1 MTRLWLVRHGQT
13 DWNVAGRWQGQAS
26 SAPGL
31 NETGRAQA
39 RAARDQLLDV
49 PFSAIY
55 SSDLLRARQTAAL
68 IAEPRGLAVTL
79 EPRLREIHLGDW
91 EGLLSAE
98 ILARYPHELEE
109 RQRDPLHARAP
120 GGETVAGLALRVL
133 AAAQEIAAH
142 QPDAQVLIVAHG
154 VALAVILCQAAGVPL
169 AEVYQHIPDH
179 ARPVCIQQLPAA
191 FRNL

>member
-55 SSDLLRARQTAAL
+55 SSDLLRARQTADL
-68 IAEPRGLAVTL
+68 IAEARGLAVTL
-79 EPRLREIHLGDW
+79 EPCLRELHLGEW
-91 EGLLSAE
+91 EGLLSTEIAE
-98 ILARYPHELEE
+98 RYPRELAE
-109 RQRDPLHARAP
+109 RARDPLHARAP
-120 GGETVAGLALRVL
+120 GGETPLEMAARVL
-133 AAAQEIAAH
+133 QAVAEIVAR
-142 QPDAQVLIVAHG
+142 QPDEQIVLVAHG
-154 VALAVILCQAAGVPL
+154 VSLAVILCQAGGLPM
-169 AEVYQHIPDH
+169 AELYQHIPEH
-179 ARPVCIQQLPAA
+179 ARPYRVDFL
-191 FRNL
+191 